1 MLRSSRKVKF
11 YPRVD
16 THWALRL
23 LEIRVSH
30 HVLAETMTPHK
41 KALLSEYFTV
51 GWNVIEGIV
60 AITAGVIAGSIA
72 LVGFGLD
79 SYIEVASGLVL
90 IWRLR
95 KHGFSNDEDEEAAE
109 KKAIFFVGI
118 TFLVLAAYVT
128 YESGKKLLLHEHPD
142 ESPIGII
149 LAIVSLII
157 MPLLAFYKKR
167 LAAEINSRAL
177 RADALETLACSYLS
191 LTLVV
196 GLGANAL
203 FGWWWAD
210 PIAALAMVYFLV
222 KEGWEA
228 LRESQEESAAPD

>member
-1 MLRSSRKVKF
+1 ML
-11 YPRVD
+11 
-16 THWALRL
+16 
-23 LEIRVSH
+23 
-30 HVLAETMTPHK
+30 TPHK

-60 AITAGVIAGSIA
+60 AIAAGVIAGSIV

-95 KHGFSNDEDEEAAE
+95 KHGFSNDEEEEAAE
-109 KKAIFFVGI
+109 KKAIFFVGV
-118 TFLVLAAYVT
+118 TFLVLALYVT
-128 YESGKKLLLHEHPD
+128 YESAKKLLLHEHPD
-142 ESPIGII
+142 ESVIGIV
-149 LAIVSLII
+149 LALVSLIV
-157 MPLLAFYKKR
+157 MPWLAIYKKR
-167 LAAEINSRAL
+167 IAAEINSRAL

-191 LTLVV
+191 LTLLI

-210 PIAALAMVYFLV
+210 PVAALAMVYFLI

-228 LRESQEESAAPD
+228 ISEGRAETEELD

>member
-1 MLRSSRKVKF
+1 
-11 YPRVD
+11 
-16 THWALRL
+16 
-23 LEIRVSH
+23 
-30 HVLAETMTPHK
+30 MTLHK

-51 GWNVIEGIV
+51 GWNVVEGII

-95 KHGFSNDEDEEAAE
+95 KHGFDDEEEEAAE
-109 KKAIFFVGI
+109 KKAVFFVGA
-118 TFLVLAAYVT
+118 TFFLLAFYVI
-128 YESGKKLLLHEHPD
+128 YESGKKLIFQEQPE
-142 ESPIGII
+142 ESLIGII
-149 LAIVSLII
+149 LAAVSLIV
-157 MPLLAFYKKR
+157 MPFLALYKKKI
-167 LAAEINSRAL
+167 AIEIKSRAL

-191 LTLVV
+191 LTLLL
-196 GLGANAL
+196 GLGANYL

-210 PIAALAMVYFLV
+210 PVAALTMVYFLV

-228 LRESQEESAAPD
+228 IREARERER

>member
-1 MLRSSRKVKF
+1 MTGHQRG
-11 YPRVD
+11 
-16 THWALRL
+16 L
-23 LEIRVSH
+23 L
-30 HVLAETMTPHK
+30 T
-41 KALLSEYFTV
+41 EYFTV

-60 AITAGVIAGSIA
+60 AIAAGVIAGSIA

-95 KHGFSNDEDEEAAE
+95 KHGFSNEEEEEAAE
-109 KKAIFFVGI
+109 KKAILFVGVTFFV
-118 TFLVLAAYVT
+118 LALYVT
-128 YESGKKLLLHEHPD
+128 YESGKKLLLQEHPD
-142 ESPIGII
+142 ESLIGII
-149 LAIVSLII
+149 LAIVSLIV
-157 MPLLAFYKKR
+157 MPLLAVYKKQI
-167 LAAEINSRAL
+167 AAQINSRAL

-191 LTLVV
+191 LALLL

-210 PIAALAMVYFLV
+210 PVAALAMVYFLV

-228 LRESQEESAAPD
+228 VAEGRSNVEHDKATD